1 MTTNN
6 HPAHGPVSLDRL
18 HQIRQYIERNNQYQ
32 NGGNR
37 AYILADVLK
46 VIDGAI
52 AEFEE
57 QDNPRPV
64 MAVKGELG
72 FIDNLEKIIE
82 ERDEDIDIGQ
92 LGSSNY
98 DALMLAALDAFR
110 ASLPATVVPEE
121 MFNNIDNPYG
131 DEDLIYEQ
139 GKIEGWNACRAAMLQ
154 GIQPVSN
161 RDELP
166 LGYLQGHKDGLEWA
180 AQLAE
185 ANHPQTGD
193 WLYDDPIDL
202 AKAIRKGPHMPELKL
217 VPADADDNFYSWFG
231 RFWHENYQQNN
242 YTTSAKQMLGTMAEF
257 AFRAGRESA
266 THAGNSPVTPDG
278 WIPLS
283 ERMPEAH
290 EPIYIFHPDY
300 GVDEGVWYDN
310 QEDAFLWDSDC
321 SRCRAIETVSHWM
334 PMPALPAA
342 PQQEVKS

>member
-6 HPAHGPVSLDRL
+6 HPAHGPVSLERL
-18 HQIRQYIERNNQYQ
+18 HQIREHLQHDTQYS

-37 AYILADVLK
+37 AYILADMLK

-52 AEFEE
+52 AAFGVEPVAYTEKCEITNMQATGLYLRGFPDNSQGRDIALYTEPPAPERHAISTDLDEGFEKWYTAE
-57 QDNPRPV
+57 ACGAVTVAPEWFSEALKPV
-64 MAVKGELG
+64 FLG
-72 FIDNLEKIIE
+72 TW
-82 ERDEDIDIGQ
+82 R
-92 LGSSNY
+92 
-98 DALMLAALDAFR
+98 
-110 ASLPATVVPEE
+110 
-121 MFNNIDNPYG
+121 
-131 DEDLIYEQ
+131 
-139 GKIEGWNACRAAMLQ
+139 ACRAAMLQ

-266 THAGNSPVTPDG
+266 TQAGNSPATPDR
-278 WIPLS
+278 WIPVS
-283 ERMPEAH
+283 ERMPDKLIPVIVMYEDGEMWSAMWSGQFWDDGCT
-290 EPIYIFHPDY
+290 IPDPH
-300 GVDEGVWYDN
+300 
-310 QEDAFLWDSDC
+310 
-321 SRCRAIETVSHWM
+321 AITHWREM
-334 PMPALPAA
+334 PAA
-342 PQQEVKS
+342 PQQEVNRG